1 MKILSLLLAA
11 TLSISLF
18 ATADGCEGTTSPAE
32 VAAGGFYVAF
42 DNCLGVDCLTTVWVY
57 EESNRVA
64 GLQRADEV
72 VDDTCGG
79 AAGAGDTIV
88 F

>member
-1 MKILSLLLAA
+1 MRLLSLLAAA
-11 TLSISLF
+11 TLVIPWF
-18 ATADGCEGTTSPAE
+18 ATAGGCEGTTSPAE
-32 VAAGGFYVAF
+32 VAAGGFYVDF
-42 DNCLGVDCLTTVWVY
+42 NNCLGVDCLTTVWIY
-57 EESNRVA
+57 EESNEIA

-79 AAGAGDTIV
+79 AAGPGDTII